1 MIKNIDSSLF
11 QNPFILFFL
20 IILTGIPCPA
30 LAQERPLPFFPGE
43 RLTFE
48 LKWGVVPAGEA
59 VLEVLPVEMI
69 GGTQAYHFALTATS
83 NSFLDVF
90 YKVRDRIDSYT
101 DIPMTHSL
109 LYKKKQHEGGTRRD
123 IVVHFDWNKG
133 EAAYTNYNRPK
144 PPVKLLPGA
153 FDPLAIFYHT
163 RMMNM
168 KVNTLLEHPVSD
180 GRKTLMG
187 EAKITKRETIS
198 LSGKVYDT
206 FLIEPELKDIGGV
219 FKKSKDS
226 KIELWVTADERR
238 IPVKIRSKVAVGSFV
253 GELTSAVFNN
263 SPPAINI
270 PKRESNPQHL
280 KPPRSNP

>member
-1 MIKNIDSSLF
+1 MIRNNTMSLF
-11 QNPFILFFL
+11 LTPFFL
-20 IILTGIPCPA
+20 LFLILLAGIPTPA
-30 LAQERPLPFFPGE
+30 LSEERPMPFSPGE

-48 LKWGVVPAGEA
+48 LKWGIIPAGEA
-59 VLEVLPVEMI
+59 TLEVLPVEMI
-69 GGTQAYHFALTATS
+69 DGTPAYHFVMTATS

-101 DIPMTHSL
+101 DLEMTHSL
-109 LYKKKQHEGGTRRD
+109 LYKKKQHEGSTRRD
-123 IVVHFDWNKG
+123 IVVQFDWNKG

-153 FDPLAIFYHT
+153 FDPLAIYYCA
-163 RMMNM
+163 RLLDM
-168 KVNTLLEHPVSD
+168 KVNALLEHPVSD
-180 GRKTLMG
+180 GRTTLMG

-198 LSGKVYDT
+198 VNDKTYDT

-238 IPVKIRSKVAVGSFV
+238 IPVKIRSKVVVGSFV
-253 GELTSAVFNN
+253 GELTSAVFND
-263 SPPAINI
+263 STSVINI
-270 PKRESNPQHL
+270 PK
-280 KPPRSNP
+280 